1 MARRT
6 RPFRRP
12 GLVAWGLG
20 LTLLGGAATLA
31 ISLGFD
37 PADAA
42 ATTHNVMML
51 AFGTAQLGLALLAL
65 RVFQSLYRRA
75 AVLATRRRR

>member
-1 MARRT
+1 MTRRAA
-6 RPFRRP
+6 PFRP
-12 GLVAWGLG
+12 AGLVAWGLG
-20 LTLLGGAATLA
+20 LTLLGGAATVA
-31 ISLGFD
+31 IALGFD

-42 ATTHNVMML
+42 ATTHNAMML

-75 AVLATRRRR
+75 TVLATRRRR